1 MPTIVAKQYNPTIK
15 AFYDRLVA
23 AGKLKMVALIA
34 SLRKLLTILN
44 IMIRDGKTWNRQ
56 PQHGLI
62 SKTVATRL
70 DTITVPR

>member
-1 MPTIVAKQYNPTIK
+1 MPTIVAQQYNPTIK

-23 AGKLKMVALIA
+23 AGKPKRVALIA

-56 PQHGLI
+56 PQH
-62 SKTVATRL
+62 A
-70 DTITVPR
+70 